1 MSLDSNYVIIVVEKA
16 IMTIFFDLTK
26 LEEQSCNASDKFMS
40 MLEFHY
46 SKQPP
51 SKYSKLK
58 PSKVSLHGSSFLI
71 NPLALFQDR
80 STDIL
85 FKLQYV
91 KLAARRDYNLYK
103 QYGYKSLQT
112 SFFPDL
118 NIKAIRHNPLLTITP
133 TEIQFKHE

>member
-1 MSLDSNYVIIVVEKA
+1 VRSNYVIIEFEKA

-46 SKQPP
+46 SKQLPT
-51 SKYSKLK
+51 KYRRLQ
-58 PSKVSLHGSSFLI
+58 PSKVSLHGNSFLI
-71 NPLALFQDR
+71 NPLDLFKDK

-118 NIKAIRHNPLLTITP
+118 NIGAIRHNPLLTITP
-133 TEIQFKHE
+133 TEVQFKYE

>member
-1 MSLDSNYVIIVVEKA
+1 MDINYAIIVVEKA
-16 IMTIFFDLTK
+16 IMIIFFDLAK
-26 LEEQSCNASDKFMS
+26 LEEQSCNTSDKFMS

-46 SKQPP
+46 SKQLPN
-51 SKYSKLK
+51 KYSKLQ
-58 PSKVSLHGSSFLI
+58 PSKVPLHGNSFLI
-71 NPLALFQDR
+71 NPLALFQDK

-118 NIKAIRHNPLLTITP
+118 NIRSIQHNPLLTITP
-133 TEIQFKHE
+133 TEIQFYYE